1 MSAKRYRK
9 VMAVALVA
17 SVGLSLAACT
27 SDGSELGQGDDHR

>member
-1 MSAKRYRK
+1 MSARRYRK

-27 SDGSELGQGDDHR
+27 SDESATRAR